1 MPKVTIDGKQ
11 LDSPDGINLIDA
23 AERVGIEVPHYCYH
37 PGLTIVGNCRMCLV
51 EVEKMPKLQIACNTR
66 VAEGMVV
73 HTRSDRVKQ
82 AQASVLEFLLINHP
96 IDCPVCDQAGEC
108 KLQDYYMDY
117 DDRPSRFALGRKNR
131 KGKALDIG
139 SGVMLDQERCIL
151 CARCTRFFDEVT
163 RTSELAIFGRGD
175 HNVVDTYPGSKVD
188 NKYAG
193 NVVDICPVGALTEKE
208 FRFQKRVWYLD
219 RTPSICGGCE
229 RGCSIDIDHQRG
241 RIYRFKPRYNPE
253 VNSYWMCDEGRHGFP
268 ALQGESRLIAPL
280 VQAKDR
286 MAPEGWLAAIRRAA
300 ETIAETIKLSGPMSI
315 GAIAGAQA
323 TNEEAFALK
332 RLIAASIGANGSK
345 HLGGLSWSPPAASGD
360 DNLLIRANKN
370 PNSEGLRAL
379 GLAADGIDRLAA
391 AVASGELKVLI
402 ALRADL
408 AGALGEAE
416 FGLRFGALDYLIVLD
431 TDVNETAQMANQ
443 VLPIAAYPE
452 IDGTFTNFQGRV
464 QRIHRAFDPPGEALA
479 ATEVIARVGHA
490 IDGVSRASAADL
502 VFAEMAA
509 AEPAFRGLSMNG
521 LSPHGALLANRSA

>member
-1 MPKVTIDGKQ
+1 MPKATIDGKQ
-11 LDSPDGINLIDA
+11 LELPDGINLIDA
-23 AERVGIEVPHYCYH
+23 AERAGIEVPHYCYH
-37 PGLTIVGNCRMCLV
+37 PGLTIAGNCRMCLV

-73 HTRSDRVKQ
+73 HTRNDRVKQ
-82 AQASVLEFLLINHP
+82 AQAAVLEFLLINHP

-131 KGKALDIG
+131 KGKAIDIG

-163 RTSELAIFGRGD
+163 HTSELAIFGRGD
-175 HNVVDTYPGSKVD
+175 HNVVDTYPGAKVD

-193 NVVDICPVGALTEKE
+193 NIVDICPVGALTEKD
-208 FRFQKRVWYLD
+208 FRFRMRVWYLD

-229 RGCSIDIDHQRG
+229 RGCSIDIHHHRG

-253 VNSYWMCDEGRHGFP
+253 VNGYWMCDEGRHGFP
-268 ALQGESRLIAPL
+268 ALQGESRLTAPL

-286 MAPEGWLAAIRRAA
+286 MVPEGWTAAIRRAA
-300 ETIAETIKLSGPMSI
+300 ETITETIKLSGASSV
-315 GAIAGAQA
+315 GAIVGAQA

-332 RLIAASIGANGSK
+332 RLIASTITSS

-360 DNLLIRANKN
+360 DSLLIRANKN
-370 PNSEGLRAL
+370 PNTEGLRAL
-379 GLAADGIDRLAA
+379 GLAGDGIDRIAA

-416 FGLRFGALDYLIVLD
+416 FARRFGALDYLIVLD

-443 VLPIAAYPE
+443 VLPIGAYPE
-452 IDGTFTNFQGRV
+452 IDGSFTNFEGRV
-464 QRIHRAFDPPGEALA
+464 QRICRAFDPPGEALA
-479 ATEVIARVGHA
+479 ATEVIARLGHA
-490 IDGVSRASAADL
+490 IDGVTRPSAAEA

-509 AEPAFRGLSMNG
+509 SEPAFRGLSLDA
-521 LSPHGALLANRSA
+521 LSPHGALFATIAAAS